1 MTAARRFLTVRCIV
15 IVCDQESLKLR
26 PAEGELVVS
35 SFGISS
41 AYFNKYDSSAFSIAS
56 DGLVT
61 FKTGD
66 IYERREDGQFV
77 WMGRRHDYIQVIF
90 VLC

>member
-1 MTAARRFLTVRCIV
+1 MTAAKRFLTVRCIV
-15 IVCDQESLKLR
+15 IVCDQELLNLR

-41 AYFNKYDSSAFSIAS
+41 AYFKYDSSAFSIAS
-56 DGLVT
+56 DGLIT

-66 IYERREDGQFV
+66 IYERKEDGHFA
-77 WMGRRHDYIQVIF
+77 WMGRKHDYIQVF
-90 VLC
+90 FFPC

>member
-1 MTAARRFLTVRCIV
+1 L
-15 IVCDQESLKLR
+15 LNLP

-35 SFGISS
+35 SLAISN
-41 AYFNKYDSSAFSIAS
+41 AYFKYDSSAFSVAS
-56 DGLVT
+56 DGLIT

-66 IYERREDGQFV
+66 IYERKEDGHFA
-77 WMGRRHDYIQVIF
+77 WMGRRHDYIQVII